1 MINGLAVVGAITLV
15 ALWVA
20 FGVSLF
26 QKQEEARLRQE
37 QERFDELA
45 KPLYD
50 SINRLTIEF
59 TGIKRLLEIRNG
71 Q

>member
-1 MINGLAVVGAITLV
+1 MVSGLAVVGGIALFV
-15 ALWVA
+15 LWVD

-26 QKQEEARLRQE
+26 LKQEEARRRQE
-37 QERFDELA
+37 RERFDELA

-59 TGIKRLLEIRNG
+59 TGIKRLLEMHNG

>member
-1 MINGLAVVGAITLV
+1 MVSGLAVVGGIVLF
-15 ALWVA
+15 ALWVD

-26 QKQEEARLRQE
+26 QKQEEARRRQE
-37 QERFDELA
+37 RERFDELA

-59 TGIKRLLEIRNG
+59 TGIKRLLEMHNG